1 MKINDKTIEDNGGIG
16 LGSVVKMRTSGG
28 DMIYLVARDER
39 NHFCLVNLETND
51 IIYCGGLF
59 DVLDFFNCYE
69 WNKVNAEVNICR
81 LANKEDSN
89 DN

>member
-1 MKINDKTIEDNGGIG
+1 MKINDKTIENDRRIG

-39 NHFCLVNLETND
+39 SDFCLVNLETND
-51 IIYCGGLF
+51 IIYCSGLF

-69 WNKVNAEVNICR
+69 QSKVDAEVTI
-81 LANKEDSN
+81 LD
-89 DN
+89 